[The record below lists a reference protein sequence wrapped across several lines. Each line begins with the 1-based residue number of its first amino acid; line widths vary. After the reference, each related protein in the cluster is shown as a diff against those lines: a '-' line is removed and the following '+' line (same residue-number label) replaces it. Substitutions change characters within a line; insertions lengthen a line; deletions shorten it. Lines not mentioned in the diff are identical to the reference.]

1 MNSIWR
7 VAIALFLALCITP
20 SVSAQQPS
28 AEQAGV
34 LWFDRMATALRELNF
49 EATLVQVQGDR
60 IQPIMWLHGR
70 HSDNLEVELLI
81 HLNGADVRIL
91 RLGDQTSYYFQP
103 ADNSYSINSDS
114 TYGLLPAAFYRPFT
128 HLNDYYQV
136 IAGRGMRVTGRDTQY
151 LRLVS
156 RDNSRYH
163 YSLWVD
169 RESGMLLKLQMLTPQ
184 GQVLEQLQLTSFQLS
199 DELPVSLEDLQGVQ
213 RPPRLFDPNTAEAP
227 QFSLLPRWLPSGFT
241 LQRQTHRLLYA
252 TQLANDHFLYSDGLT
267 EVSVYISRKRDQ
279 ALPELAFEGAESF
292 YNTSKG
298 DYAITVVGKLPLATL
313 RKIAENVD
321 ASGPRQ

>member
-1 MNSIWR
+1 MTNIWR
-7 VAIALFLALCITP
+7 ASIALLLALSITSP
-20 SVSAQQPS
+20 VAAQQAS
-28 AEQAGV
+28 AEQVGV
-34 LWFDRMATALRELNF
+34 LWFDRMATALRDLNF

-60 IQPIMWLHGR
+60 IQPILWMHGS

-114 TYGLLPAAFYRPFT
+114 TYGLLPAAFYKPFAQ
-128 HLNDYYQV
+128 LEDYYQV

-163 YSLWVD
+163 YSLWID
-169 RESGMLLKLQMLTPQ
+169 RETGMLLKMQMLTPQ
-184 GQVLEQLQLTSFQLS
+184 GEVLEQLQLTSFQLTP
-199 DELPVSLEDLQGVQ
+199 ELPVSLADLQGVQ
-213 RPPRLFDPNTAEAP
+213 RPPRLFDPNSAAQP
-227 QFSLLPRWLPSGFT
+227 KYDMLPTWLPIGFQ

-252 TQLANDHFLYSDGLT
+252 TQLAHDHFLYSDGLT
-267 EVSVYISRKRDQ
+267 EVSVYISRKQDQ

-292 YNTSKG
+292 YNTRKG
-298 DYAITVVGKLPLATL
+298 NFAITVVGKLPVATL
-313 RKIAENVD
+313 RQIADNVETT
-321 ASGPRQ
+321 GNP